1 MRQTM
6 PSADENARA
15 LELATQVAALL
26 EQLDALQPGSVQAGP
41 GRISGPGLEIRR
53 NFEGGWTVRTD
64 R

>member
-6 PSADENARA
+6 PTADENAKA
-15 LELATQVAALL
+15 LELAVKVAALL
-26 EQLDALQPGSVQAGP
+26 EELDALQPGSVQAGP

-53 NFEGGWTVRTD
+53 DFEGGWTVRTG